1 LIVDF
6 PASPLHPISSLE
18 LDRAGVRLFL
28 KRDDL
33 IDPHLGGNKWRKLKY
48 NLVQAHEQ
56 QEATLLTFGGAYSN
70 HIYAVAAAGK
80 RFGLRTIGVI
90 RGEPSSAANAT
101 LSFARSC
108 GMHLYFVD
116 RAAYRRKHEAEFI
129 AQLRDRFGPHF
140 LLPEGGSNTLA
151 LPGCAEIVAE
161 LDAQLPSGYDVL
173 ATPVGSGGTLAGLAS
188 GLVGRTTQAL
198 GFAVLKGGQ
207 GLVDDVSQLLAS
219 AGSAAG
225 QWRID
230 QNYHFNGYA
239 RCNETLFAFIKN
251 FRAST
256 GVQLDPIYN
265 GKMLYGLF
273 DQIRLGAF
281 ARGTTLVALHTGG
294 LQGWA
299 GISEKYGLTLGQ

>member
-1 LIVDF
+1 VVDF
-6 PASPLHPISSLE
+6 PTSPLHLISSPE

-48 NLVQAHEQ
+48 NLVQAQEQ
-56 QEATLLTFGGAYSN
+56 QETTLLTFGGAYSN

-101 LSFARSC
+101 ISFARTN
-108 GMHLYFVD
+108 GMQLHFID
-116 RAAYRRKHEAEFI
+116 RATYRRKHEVEFL
-129 AQLRDRFGPHF
+129 AHLRDRFGPYFH
-140 LLPEGGSNTLA
+140 LPEGGSNALA

-173 ATPVGSGGTLAGLAS
+173 VAPVGSGGTLAGLAS
-188 GLVGRTTQAL
+188 GLAGRTTQAL
-198 GFAVLKGGQ
+198 GFAVLKAGR
-207 GLVDDVSQLLAS
+207 GLADDVAHLLAS
-219 AGSAAG
+219 ANSASDS
-225 QWRID
+225 WRID
-230 QNYHFNGYA
+230 HDYHFGGYA
-239 RCNETLFAFIKN
+239 CCNETLFAFIKD

-281 ARGTTLVALHTGG
+281 ACGTTLVALHTGG